1 MAVFFT
7 HYVTKRYENQR
18 SRYRE
23 EYLRNQ
29 QKSSNDYPDESSTSL
44 LPLPQKLIREEV
56 ERLQTFSPVRKIFY
70 AGPEDIVRAPAG
82 DRVWEKGNIFNIP
95 LSYLNFIMT
104 AIQK

>member
-1 MAVFFT
+1 MTWIIAGTCIGGVTLLCVAVFFT
-7 HYVTKRYENQR
+7 HYVTKRYENQS

-70 AGPEDIVRAPAG
+70 AGSEDIVHAPAG
-82 DRVWEKGNIFNIP
+82 DRV
-95 LSYLNFIMT
+95 
-104 AIQK
+104 